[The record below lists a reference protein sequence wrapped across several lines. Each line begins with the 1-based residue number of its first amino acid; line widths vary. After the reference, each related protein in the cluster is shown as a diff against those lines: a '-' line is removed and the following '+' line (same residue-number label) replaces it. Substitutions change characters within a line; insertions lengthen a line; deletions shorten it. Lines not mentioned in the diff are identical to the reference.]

1 MWNRTLPSISKV
13 VNRNWNILQINT
25 KFHEVFQATKMI
37 VFKSSKNLQEIIG
50 IHTAKHAKVFKKSMG
65 RLNNKSMSG
74 S

>member
-1 MWNRTLPSISKV
+1 
-13 VNRNWNILQINT
+13 
-25 KFHEVFQATKMI
+25 MI

-65 RLNNKSMSG
+65 GLNNKSMSG